1 MDIKEQKLN
10 WLFNGHPQE
19 CLGICERYQQ
29 AIDKISGGENRLEY
43 SKQILQK
50 ARQQIIKWKNIC
62 KNQQILMEN
71 SIAEFTKN
79 EDNNIWTDK
88 GIYVFNGFKFLP
100 NSSEFYGLKPKYT
113 KQQEKDFENA
123 EEVLSQ
129 INDFVVILCQLR
141 NWCMLYDYI
150 KLDKNKNPVSAKQYQ
165 NEYKMLYSRIP
176 FIKGEYALIYKSIY
190 KNIDKYI
197 ENLTPFAV
205 REFERS
211 ANGEVIT
218 KNVKKS
224 QEINR

>member
-71 SIAEFTKN
+71 SLAEL
-79 EDNNIWTDK
+79 
-88 GIYVFNGFKFLP
+88 KFLP
-100 NSSEFYGLKPKYT
+100 NGSEFYGLKPKYT